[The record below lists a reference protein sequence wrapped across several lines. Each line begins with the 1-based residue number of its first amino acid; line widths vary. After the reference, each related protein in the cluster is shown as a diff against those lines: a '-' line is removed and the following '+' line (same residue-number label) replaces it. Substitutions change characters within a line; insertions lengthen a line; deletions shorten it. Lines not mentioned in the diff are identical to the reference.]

1 MQTLGTVFVVIGL
14 AWCAYFVL
22 PTSVQRR
29 VHEAITSRSPALDL
43 LFPDPNTAD

>member
-1 MQTLGTVFVVIGL
+1 MQTLGTLIMILGL

-29 VHEAITSRSPALDL
+29 VHEATTSRSPAFDL